1 MATFTAPDRSW
12 DIGVPKKE
20 THDFGVT
27 AHGLIIGETPPQF
40 TVDMVTAYSQTLA
53 AYTIVG
59 QNAAGEI
66 IPAVWNA
73 DPEVAVQAIGILLY
87 PVTTG
92 ASGTKPVARVLRSGA
107 INPLYA
113 GLVWPASY
121 NTEAKK
127 MNAFEGAP
135 SPTQFI
141 TRPLSHGTPVTP

>member
-12 DIGVPKKE
+12 DIGVPKQE
-20 THDFGVT
+20 SHDFGVT
-27 AHGLIIGETPPQF
+27 PHGLIIGEYPAQF
-40 TVDMVTAYSQTLA
+40 TVDMVTAYGQNMA

-66 IPAVWNA
+66 VPAVSG
-73 DPEVAVQAIGILLY
+73 DAVTRAIGILVY
-87 PVTTG
+87 PVTSGATG
-92 ASGTKPVARVLRSGA
+92 VKPVARVMRSAA
-107 INPLYA
+107 INPFYPSLIW
-113 GLVWPASY
+113 GASY
-121 NTEAKK
+121 DTDAKK